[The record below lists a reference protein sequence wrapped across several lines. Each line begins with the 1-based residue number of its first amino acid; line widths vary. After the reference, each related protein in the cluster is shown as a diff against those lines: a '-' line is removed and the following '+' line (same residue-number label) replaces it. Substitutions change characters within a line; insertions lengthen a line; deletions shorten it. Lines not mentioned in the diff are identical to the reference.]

1 MKVDLAG
8 RIKNLDLPKSKP
20 LLPLLEAI
28 SNSID
33 AIEEAKEPAGAIT
46 IRVLREESTI
56 DGDAEGRALAPIIGF
71 EITDNGEGF
80 TNDNFDSFETCDS
93 IHKQA
98 KGAKGIGRLLWLK
111 AFDDVS
117 INSTYRAID
126 GKSYLRSF
134 QFRSPEGVAKPT
146 KPTEVLGP
154 RTTTILLRG
163 FKTEFEKTCP
173 KKTTTIADR
182 LIEHLASCFLNPKMA
197 QITLFDDV
205 SPEAVDLNQRFRD
218 YFKQYGAKEEFSV
231 GSHSFE
237 IHHMRATS
245 SDLPNHCLQ
254 LTAAYRE
261 VKEIQ
266 LRNRSAGLGAKLVDE
281 AGQSFTYVG
290 IVSGILFTERVS
302 PNRTNF
308 DLPEESE
315 LDLGGYPTLEEI
327 LKVATE
333 KSVSHLSPFLEKVR
347 AAALRDVRRVV
358 DESYPEYKG
367 MLSIIESK
375 VDEFAPNS
383 SPEQIARKINELQF
397 EAEQDSRK
405 EAEVLKKPQAK
416 DSEEYRARYRA
427 YLDRVTTE
435 SQARL
440 AQYVAHRRT
449 ILDLLAERI
458 KLRGD
463 DKYPLEEEIHEL
475 IFPVKTTSDTP
486 GVWGHQNLWLVDER
500 LAYHGWLASDV
511 PLKSQAAIASNSAE
525 RPDLVIMNRPGV
537 FSADDEIVPLQSVT
551 IVELKRPGRM
561 NFRQETKDPIEQV
574 LDYIKEIRAG
584 HVKDRSGRVIK
595 VTDNTPF
602 FAYLICDMEK
612 DTHIEQLAQRYLDRR
627 TADGLGFY
635 GYNQSHN
642 AYFEII
648 PFDKLVRDARQ
659 RNQAFF
665 KALGISER
673 LSHHQLNAA
682 VRSLENKPA
691 QDAALAPD
699 SK

>member
-1 MKVDLAG
+1 MKVDLTG

-33 AIEEAKEPAGAIT
+33 AIDEAKEPAGAIT
-46 IRVLREESTI
+46 IRVLREQSTV
-56 DGDAEGRALAPIIGF
+56 DGDAEGRTLAPIIGF

-80 TNDNFDSFETCDS
+80 TDENFESFETCDS

-111 AFDDVS
+111 AFGEVS
-117 INSTYRAID
+117 ISSIYQAVD
-126 GKSYLRSF
+126 GKFYSRSF
-134 QFRSPEGVAKPT
+134 LFRSPEGVAKPT
-146 KPTEVLGP
+146 KSTEVAGP
-154 RTTTILLRG
+154 STTTILLSG
-163 FKTEFEKTCP
+163 FKAELEKACP

-182 LIEHLASCFLNPKMA
+182 LIEHLASCFLNPKMP
-197 QITLFDDV
+197 QVTLRDDA
-205 SPEAVDLNQRFRD
+205 SPEAVELNQRFRD
-218 YFKQYGAKEEFSV
+218 YFKEYGAKEDFFV
-231 GSHSFE
+231 GSHGFQ
-237 IHHMRATS
+237 IHHLRVTS

-266 LRNRSAGLGAKLVDE
+266 LRNRSPGLGAKLVDE
-281 AGQSFTYVG
+281 AGQSFAYVG
-290 IVSGILFTERVS
+290 IVSGQLLTERVS
-302 PNRTNF
+302 PNRTSF

-315 LDLGGYPTLEEI
+315 LELGGYPTSEEI
-327 LKVATE
+327 LKTATE
-333 KSVSHLSPFLEKVR
+333 KAVSLLSPFLEKVR

-367 MLSIIESK
+367 MLSMIEAK

-416 DSEEYRARYRA
+416 DSDEYRARYRA
-427 YLDRVTTE
+427 YLDRITTE

-458 KLRGD
+458 KLRED
-463 DKYPLEEEIHEL
+463 DKYPLEEAIHEL
-475 IFPVKTTSDTP
+475 IFPVKTTSVTP

-525 RPDLVIMNRPGV
+525 RPDLVIMNRPGA
-537 FSADDEIVPLQSVT
+537 FSAGDEMVPLQSVS

-584 HVKDRSGRVIK
+584 HVKDGSGRFIK
-595 VTDNTPF
+595 VAGNTPF

-612 DTHIEQLAQRYLDRR
+612 DTHIEQLAQRYLDMP
-627 TADGLGFY
+627 TPDGLGFY
-635 GYNQSHN
+635 GYNKSHN
-642 AYFEII
+642 TYFEII

-665 KALGISER
+665 KALGINER
-673 LSHHQLNAA
+673 LSHHQLKAA
-682 VRSLENKPA
+682 TESLTAESA
-691 QDAALAPD
+691 QDAAID
-699 SK
+699 TVK

>member
-1 MKVDLAG
+1 MKVDLTG

-46 IRVLREESTI
+46 IRVLREKSTI
-56 DGDAEGRALAPIIGF
+56 DGDAEGRALATITGF

-111 AFDDVS
+111 AFDEVS
-117 INSTYRAID
+117 ISSTYQAID
-126 GKSYLRSF
+126 GKFYFRSF
-134 QFRSPEGVAKPT
+134 LFRSPEGVAKPT
-146 KPTEVLGP
+146 KPTEIAGP
-154 RTTTILLRG
+154 STTTIQLGG

-182 LIEHLASCFLNPKMA
+182 LIEHLASCFLNPKMP
-197 QITLFDDV
+197 QITLRDDA
-205 SPEAVDLNQRFRD
+205 SSEAVDLNQRFRD
-218 YFKQYGAKEEFSV
+218 YFKEYGAKEEFSV
-231 GSHSFE
+231 GTYRFE
-237 IHHMRATS
+237 IHHLRVTS

-266 LRNRSAGLGAKLVDE
+266 LRNRSPGLGAKLVDE
-281 AGQSFTYVG
+281 AGQSFAYVG
-290 IVSGILFTERVS
+290 IVSGQLLTDRVS
-302 PNRTNF
+302 PNRTSF

-315 LDLGGYPTLEEI
+315 LDSGGCPTSEEI
-327 LKVATE
+327 LKTATG
-333 KSVSHLSPFLEKVR
+333 KALSQLSPFLEKVR
-347 AAALRDVRRVV
+347 AATLRDVRRVV
-358 DESYPEYKG
+358 DEGYPEYKG
-367 MLSIIESK
+367 MLSIIEAK

-383 SPEQIARKINELQF
+383 SPEQIAHKINELQF

-405 EAEVLKKPQAK
+405 EAEVLKKPQIK
-416 DSEEYRARYRA
+416 DSDEYRARYRA
-427 YLDRVTTE
+427 YLDRITTE

-440 AQYVAHRRT
+440 AQYVTHRRT
-449 ILDLLAERI
+449 ILDILADRI
-458 KLRGD
+458 KLRED

-475 IFPVKTTSDTP
+475 IFPVKTTSETP
-486 GVWGHQNLWLVDER
+486 GVWGHQNLWMVDER

-525 RPDLVIMNRPGV
+525 RPDLVIMNRPGA
-537 FSADDEIVPLQSVT
+537 FSAGDEMVPLQSVT
-551 IVELKRPGRM
+551 IVELKRPGRV
-561 NFRQETKDPIEQV
+561 NFSQETKDPIEQV

-595 VTDNTPF
+595 VSDNTPF
-602 FAYLICDMEK
+602 FAYLICDLEK
-612 DTHIEQLAQRYLDRR
+612 DTHIEQLAQRYLDRP
-627 TADGLGFY
+627 TPDGLGFY

-642 AYFEII
+642 TYFEII

-665 KALGISER
+665 KALGINER
-673 LSHHQLNAA
+673 LSHHQFKAASDSLASDSTQGAA
-682 VRSLENKPA
+682 VHTTS
-691 QDAALAPD
+691 
-699 SK
+699 

>member
-111 AFDDVS
+111 AFGDVS

-146 KPTEVLGP
+146 KPTEVSGP

-197 QITLFDDV
+197 QITLFDDA

-231 GSHSFE
+231 GSYSFE
-237 IHHMRATS
+237 IHHMRVTS

-281 AGQSFTYVG
+281 AGQSFAYVG
-290 IVSGILFTERVS
+290 IVSGVLLTERVS

-327 LKVATE
+327 LKAATE
-333 KSVSHLSPFLEKVR
+333 KAVSQLSPFLEKVR
-347 AAALRDVRRVV
+347 AATLRDVRRVV

-584 HVKDRSGRVIK
+584 HVKDKSGRFIK

-612 DTHIEQLAQRYLDRR
+612 DTHMEQLAQRYLDRP
-627 TADGLGFY
+627 TPDGLGFY
-635 GYNQSHN
+635 GYKPSHN

-659 RNQAFF
+659 RNQTFF
-665 KALGISER
+665 KTLGINER
-673 LSHHQLNAA
+673 LSHHKLNAA
-682 VRSLENKPA
+682 VQSLENKPA